1 MGIFSNKSKYYNYL
15 QTAIKN
21 EYDKNYSSKY
31 NKIYGLRRNRFV
43 QTKKVR
49 KHIKGDSKYLFKW
62 KSYLLNKLETDDET
76 SWKYSLYNSISND
89 NGYNKEYFYQNVMFF
104 NEYSILNAPKQIFK
118 NFILDSKTEPILS
131 PFDNDELK
139 NYSEYD
145 DYFSINNEENNK
157 SRKSQII
164 IDKNDKKEQ
173 ISCHITVTKINESV
187 DYTSQSRR
195 NDDFDDN
202 QHNISKIKKYIPIIL
217 RELKDDSHPITC
229 IIKEFV
235 KYFIPYLNNKLKKV
249 SDKFDIFKK
258 QIVKEIQFFIE
269 IMQVALKLF
278 YIKSINYKFFVSER
292 DEFINLICYILFN
305 YKKQNRYVFYNAIFE
320 FFHYLNKEETE
331 KFEEKI
337 ESLGSL
343 SPREAGINIKF
354 CLEKEIESNN
364 EQEEQKPKSKITEF
378 FEKNAVNFNNQTDQ
392 EIENNL
398 SDDDDDEDEKI
409 NIDKQIFKEDKFH
422 KTFKSGFTN
431 NSELNNDNAQED
443 IIINSY
449 DEFKNRYNSL
459 KENKNK
465 LIQKIDENFEFF
477 STKETTPSTRET
489 KNSHN
494 NNSDDIPYINAIKYI
509 RRIKDYKTPLEKLTI
524 IAFTNIE
531 ITKSIDEY
539 YKDKK
544 DISKGFLN
552 IDADELMSIY
562 LYIFF
567 NMRLPSILTE
577 LDFIKYFTTK
587 ITKKS
592 MIGYYYTTLYGCYE
606 FLMKAFSKE
615 DLTKNSV

>member
-1 MGIFSNKSKYYNYL
+1 MGIISNKSKYYNYL
-15 QTAIKN
+15 QTVIKN

-31 NKIYGLRRNRFV
+31 NKIYGLHRNRFG

-49 KHIKGDSKYLFKW
+49 KRVKGNIKYLFKW
-62 KSYLLNKLETDDET
+62 KSYLLNKLETNDET
-76 SWKYSLYNSISND
+76 SWKYLLYNSISND
-89 NGYNKEYFYQNVMFF
+89 SSYNKEYFYQNEMFF

-118 NFILDSKTEPILS
+118 NFIRDSKSEPILS
-131 PFDNDELK
+131 PFDNNDLK

-145 DYFSINNEENNK
+145 DHNSINNEDNK
-157 SRKSQII
+157 SSRKSKII
-164 IDKNDKKEQ
+164 IDTKEQ
-173 ISCHITVTKINESV
+173 ISRHLTVTKINETI
-187 DYTSQSRR
+187 DYTSQSIR

-217 RELKDDSHPITC
+217 KELKDDSHPITC

-235 KYFIPYLNNKLKKV
+235 KYFVPYLKEKLKKV
-249 SDKFDIFKK
+249 SDKFDAFKK

-305 YKKQNRYVFYNAIFE
+305 YKKQNKYVFYNAIFE
-320 FFHYLNKEETE
+320 FFQYLNKEETE

-343 SPREAGINIKF
+343 SPREAGVNIKF
-354 CLEKEIESNN
+354 CLEKEIEPNI

-378 FEKNAVNFNNQTDQ
+378 FEKNEVNLNNQTEQ
-392 EIENNL
+392 EIENDL
-398 SDDDDDEDEKI
+398 SDDDNDDEKI
-409 NIDKQIFKEDKFH
+409 NIDKQIFKEDKFRITY
-422 KTFKSGFTN
+422 KRRFTN
-431 NSELNNDNAQED
+431 NSELNNDNDQED

-449 DEFKNRYNSL
+449 DEFKNKYNSL

-477 STKETTPSTRET
+477 STKETTPSIVET
-489 KNSHN
+489 KNFLRNTSEN
-494 NNSDDIPYINAIKYI
+494 IPYINAINYI
-509 RRIKDYKTPLEKLTI
+509 RRMKDYKTPLEKLTI

-531 ITKSIDEY
+531 ITKSVDEY
-539 YKDKK
+539 YKNKK

-567 NMRLPSILTE
+567 NMNLPSILTE

-606 FLMKAFSKE
+606 FLMKAYSKE
-615 DLTKNSV
+615 DLVKNNV